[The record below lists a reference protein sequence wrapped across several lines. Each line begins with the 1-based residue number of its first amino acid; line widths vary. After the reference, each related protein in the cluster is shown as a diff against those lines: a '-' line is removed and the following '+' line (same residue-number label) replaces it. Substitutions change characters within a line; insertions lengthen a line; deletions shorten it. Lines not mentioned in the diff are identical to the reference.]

1 MASIYKI
8 TSPSHPGK
16 CYIGSTTRTLKYRLQ
31 EHYYVK
37 GKYKCTSSQL
47 LDQND
52 AVIELLELC
61 PIENR
66 KVREQ
71 FHIDC
76 NECINKRHAYIT
88 SERKKELQKILDKK
102 WSMRRVICMLCD
114 KEYSIQC
121 RNRHF
126 KSFHT
131 EK

>member
-8 TSPSHPGK
+8 TSPSYPGK
-16 CYIGSTTRTLKYRLQ
+16 CYIGSTIQTLKNRLAR
-31 EHYYVK
+31 HYSDLK
-37 GKYKCTSSQL
+37 GRKHKCTSSQL

-52 AVIELLELC
+52 AIIELLEIC

-71 FHIDC
+71 FHIDNNDC
-76 NECINKRHAYIT
+76 VNRYYPCPT
-88 SERKKELQKILDKK
+88 LERRKQKFKKY
-102 WSMRRVICMLCD
+102 SMRRIICMICD
-114 KEYSIQC
+114 KECVIRSFK
-121 RNRHF
+121 RHF

>member
-16 CYIGSTTRTLKYRLQ
+16 CYIGSTTTTLNNRLSQ
-31 EHYYVK
+31 HYYDLK
-37 GKYKCTSSQL
+37 LKYKCTSSQL

-52 AVIELLELC
+52 AIIELLEIC

-71 FHIDC
+71 FHIDS
-76 NECINKRHAYIT
+76 NYCINKHRVCAT
-88 SERKKELQKILDKK
+88 PKQKFIPKK
-102 WSMRRVICMLCD
+102 WIICHAICMICD
-114 KEYSIQC
+114 KEHL
-121 RNRHF
+121 RRHHNRHF
-126 KSFHT
+126 KLMHT